1 MPSVVKGSWTA
12 EEDMRIEIGYRVFG
26 SNWAKIAASAFTN
39 DKNECTRTMV
49 QIRERYMNVLS
60 QKFKLGGWTAEDNE
74 LLQRLAAE
82 VDKTAGLSAETK
94 AWRVIAKKLQRTA
107 K

>member
-1 MPSVVKGSWTA
+1 MTDSKPINSIIWSDLSNMFQNRTSTELRNKYMYLMPSVVKGSWTA

-49 QIRERYMNVLS
+49 
-60 QKFKLGGWTAEDNE
+60 
-74 LLQRLAAE
+74 
-82 VDKTAGLSAETK
+82 
-94 AWRVIAKKLQRTA
+94 
-107 K
+107 